1 MITDHPLGRDSP
13 TMANDRPI
21 NLVAPAGAEA
31 AASSSAD
38 AGASRPEVEVSI
50 SIRTIVQIAAAAAL
64 AWALV
69 SIASV
74 LLVIFVSVFAIAV
87 LLPVVRWMER
97 RLGWR
102 RSVCSIVLVLGIVL
116 VIGAVVLVLAQ
127 AASGVP
133 HILDKVRHHGPGN
146 FLNGGNN
153 SLDTLKAQAGAI
165 LAQRSRIHA

>member
-1 MITDHPLGRDSP
+1 
-13 TMANDRPI
+13 MADDRAI
-21 NLVAPAGAEA
+21 KVLAPAGANA

-38 AGASRPEVEVSI
+38 RSR
-50 SIRTIVQIAAAAAL
+50 
-64 AWALV
+64 
-69 SIASV
+69 
-74 LLVIFVSVFAIAV
+74 AV
-87 LLPVVRWMER
+87 LLPVVTAMER

-102 RSVCSIVLVLGIVL
+102 RSVCSIVLVLGIVV

-127 AASGVP
+127 AASGAVRGFSHDVP

>member
-1 MITDHPLGRDSP
+1 
-13 TMANDRPI
+13 MANDRAI
-21 NLVAPAGAEA
+21 KVLAPAGANA
-31 AASSSAD
+31 AASSSAG
-38 AGASRPEVEVSI
+38 AG
-50 SIRTIVQIAAAAAL
+50 TIVQIDAAAEL

-69 SIASV
+69 SA
-74 LLVIFVSVFAIAV
+74 
-87 LLPVVRWMER
+87 MER

-116 VIGAVVLVLAQ
+116 VIGAVVLVLAG

-153 SLDTLKAQAGAI
+153 SLDMLKAQAGAI
-165 LAQRSRIHA
+165 TSSVRKVSAGVVHVGLSTVGAVTV